1 LPDRDQPPGDDPE
14 CAQRNEEELVAF
26 AQRVFGLATE
36 AIFQSWVADAHQT
49 HRIIPSG
56 EQAHQSSDTPMNK
69 GKALETD
76 RTASN
81 PPDQT
86 NDEIPPITQAP
97 PRVSTHSAIQTVPGT
112 IVMDQGASEVEDN
125 NLTTSN
131 PMHHRS
137 DRSSS
142 DVAQPVT
149 TGAPILHGSSGLSSF
164 EMALNQAG
172 DQEPAEGNAEGSDSS
187 RGAVSNNAG
196 ISLEE
201 YLGLLKPDD
210 STWDWWDPTI
220 YGPQDSDSG
229 TNPPP
234 C

>member
-1 LPDRDQPPGDDPE
+1 
-14 CAQRNEEELVAF
+14 VAF

-49 HRIIPSG
+49 HRAIPSG
-56 EQAHQSSDTPMNK
+56 EQARQNSDTPMNK
-69 GKALETD
+69 GKVLETD
-76 RTASN
+76 RTAPN
-81 PPDQT
+81 RPDQT

-97 PRVSTHSAIQTVPGT
+97 PTVSTHSAVQTVPGG
-112 IVMDQGASEVEDN
+112 IVMGQGANEVEYN
-125 NLTTSN
+125 TLTTSN

-137 DRSSS
+137 YRSLS
-142 DVAQPVT
+142 DVIQPMT
-149 TGAPILHGSSGLSSF
+149 TAARVLHGSALPSP

-187 RGAVSNNAG
+187 RDAVSNNAG

-201 YLGLLKPDD
+201 YLGLLKPVD
-210 STWDWWDPTI
+210 STWNWCDPTI
-220 YGPQDSDSG
+220 FGPQDSDSG
-229 TNPPP
+229 TYPPP